1 MNTLVFLAGRYEVR
15 GRLGRGGM
23 AEVYDGWDT
32 RLRRPVAIKVLHP
45 ALSLQTDIRNRFD
58 AEAHAA
64 AALNHPNIVAVHD
77 SGEHDGAPFIVMERL
92 PGETLADQIARGPL
106 GQVRVRA
113 TLDNVLSALTA
124 AHRSAILHRDIKPGN
139 ILLAAGG
146 EVMKVGDFGIAKTRE
161 AAYTAT
167 GQIVGTIAYMS
178 PERLAGAPASVAD
191 DLYAVGVVGYEAL
204 AGHRPFP
211 HDNLGALANA
221 ISHQRP
227 PPLAR
232 LRPDADSGLI
242 TVIERAM
249 APHPRQRFGS
259 AEEMRARLHG
269 CRTSPIAAMRIAAPP
284 RRPAT
289 KVLDMRFPPIPNTSV
304 PAPVPRMTS
313 RTKKVLSALAV
324 LVALIVIPLALAVDP
339 SSSHAPSTP
348 ATPSTPGPATPSTPG
363 PVPVSSSVP
372 PPPIATEQPPV
383 QPRHGPPGK
392 GHGKGGGGG
401 DGGD

>member
-23 AEVYDGWDT
+23 AEVVDGWDT

-45 ALSLQTDIRNRFD
+45 ALSPQANVRDRFD
-58 AEAHAA
+58 AEARAA

-77 SGEHDGAPFIVMERL
+77 SGEHNGAPFIVMERL

-106 GQVRVRA
+106 CQQRVRA

-124 AHRSAILHRDIKPGN
+124 AHRAAILHRDIKPGN
-139 ILLAAGG
+139 ILLATDG
-146 EVMKVGDFGIAKTRE
+146 EVMKVADFGIAKTRE
-161 AAYTAT
+161 AAAYTAT

-178 PERLAGAPASVAD
+178 PERLAGTPASVAD

-204 AGHRPFP
+204 AGRRPFP
-211 HDNLGALANA
+211 HDNMAALANA
-221 ISHQRP
+221 ISQGRP

-232 LRPDADSGLI
+232 LRPDVDPGLI
-242 TVIERAM
+242 AVIERAM
-249 APHPRQRFGS
+249 APDPRQRFGS
-259 AEEMRARLHG
+259 AEEMRYWLHG
-269 CRTSPIAAMRIAAPP
+269 RRTPPIAGMQVAAPL

-289 KVLDMRFPPIPNTSV
+289 KVLAA
-304 PAPVPRMTS
+304 PALAPRMTS

-324 LVALIVIPLALAVDP
+324 LVAIIVIALALAGDP
-339 SSSHAPSTP
+339 PPSHAPSTP
-348 ATPSTPGPATPSTPG
+348 ATTSTPGPA
-363 PVPVSSSVP
+363 PVGSPVP
-372 PPPIATEQPPV
+372 PPPTATEQPPV
-383 QPRHGPPGK
+383 PPRHGPPGK

-401 DGGD
+401 DEGD